1 MWLQKQQYS
10 RMINS
15 MTGFG
20 KATCELPDKKISIE
34 IKSLNSKQLDVNMR
48 LPNLYREKD
57 LVMRNELANKL
68 GRGKVD
74 VGFYIDFLGA
84 EKNAS
89 INNQVIESYYNQ
101 LLPLSDK
108 LGLTEKTD
116 LLRAI
121 IPLPDTVK
129 IEQAELDEEEWKLIF
144 SAFKEALDKLIVFR
158 KQEGTVLKND
168 IINRIENIKTLQ
180 SKVEPFEKERI
191 EKVRE
196 RILDQLNELRDKIKM
211 DENRFEQEMIF
222 YLEKLDI
229 TEEKVRLTNHL
240 EYFLETV
247 NNEELVGKK
256 LGFISQ
262 EIGREINTMGS
273 KANHSEI
280 QKLVIQM
287 KDELEKIKEQSLNI
301 L

>member
-1 MWLQKQQYS
+1 
-10 RMINS
+10 MIKS

-48 LPNLYREKD
+48 LPNMYREKD
-57 LVMRNELANKL
+57 LVLRNELANQL

-89 INNQVIESYYNQ
+89 INPQVIETYFNQ
-101 LLPLSDK
+101 LSPLADK
-108 LGLTEKTD
+108 LGLTENTD
-116 LLRAI
+116 ILRAI
-121 IPLPDTVK
+121 MPLPDTVK
-129 IEQAELDEEEWKLIF
+129 IEQAELDESEWATIF
-144 SAFKEALDKLIVFR
+144 STFKSALNNLNSFR
-158 KQEGTVLKND
+158 AQEGEVLQKE
-168 IINRIENIKTLQ
+168 ITERISNIRNYQ
-180 SKVEPFEKERI
+180 AAVEPFEAERI

-196 RILDQLNELRDKIKM
+196 RILDQLNELKEKINL
-211 DENRFEQEMIF
+211 DQNRFEQEMIF

-240 EYFLETV
+240 DYFIETI
-247 NNEELVGKK
+247 EKEDLVGKK
-256 LGFISQ
+256 LGFITQ

-287 KDELEKIKEQSLNI
+287 KDELEKIKEQNLNV